1 MDDRDEVP
9 PPAPV
14 GAPPPLD
21 RQEQDGAAGAG
32 DMLGGTST
40 GAGGRLGPDADAAPA
55 MPANQHSFGDAEP
68 VPENAR
74 TDQHGEAPA

>member
-1 MDDRDEVP
+1 MDDRDEVS

-40 GAGGRLGPDADAAPA
+40 GAGGRLGPDASPA

-68 VPENAR
+68 VPEPAR
-74 TDQHGEAPA
+74 PDQHGEAPA